1 MNKEN
6 DGHLCPVC
14 GKFKFPYEGSFET
27 CEVCGWTDDLIQ
39 FLNPDEDRCA
49 NRESLNEYRAK
60 WRAGWRP
67 KWFIEEEQTID
78 LEGKR

>member
-1 MNKEN
+1 MNKINKEN

-14 GKFKFPYEGSFET
+14 EKFKFPYEGSFET

-60 WRAGWRP
+60 RRAGWRP
-67 KWFIEEEQTID
+67 KWYIEEE
-78 LEGKR
+78 